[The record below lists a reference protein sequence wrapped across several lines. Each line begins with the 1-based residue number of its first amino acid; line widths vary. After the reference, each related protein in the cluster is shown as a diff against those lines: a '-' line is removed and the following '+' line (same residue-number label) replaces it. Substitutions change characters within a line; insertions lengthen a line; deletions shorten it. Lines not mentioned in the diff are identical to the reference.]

1 MFTSW
6 GRETVRKYTMDEM
19 RDILMKLTD
28 TDEYGTV
35 LRAKGMVPDENG
47 TWIYFDMVPGEQ
59 DIRTG
64 SPEYT
69 GRLCVIGADLKEDNI
84 AALFGV

>member
-35 LRAKGMVPDENG
+35 LRAKGMVPDEDG